1 MQGYWKIPTWDVS
14 NLFASW
20 YRCHQTRGEPQ
31 LLRLIHREKHGKER
45 LQRLED
51 LLKDLQ
57 EKADPP
63 WHENFKRLMTWSPL
77 RLCFVHLWKLLP
89 GVENQHRKHFVVTT
103 YVMPSPFSHSPI
115 TAVNVILLL
124 KNLKFPQAKRKT
136 LTEMDQ
142 KKSEVVLA
150 LWKKIS
156 EDTTTV
162 PQLFETMN
170 GRRLRDS
177 CWGDGRI
184 REISSI
190 SPSKWT
196 KFPPEYGVVYL
207 CMQVFFKSSDLNSYQ
222 AGA

>member
-1 MQGYWKIPTWDVS
+1 MQGYWKIPSWDVS

-57 EKADPP
+57 EKAD
-63 WHENFKRLMTWSPL
+63 LMTPEL
-77 RLCFVHLWKLLP
+77 QEVDDMVTVKIVFIIFGVFLFIFVIIVARCRK
-89 GVENQHRKHFVVTT
+89 QHRKQFFVTT
-103 YVMPSPFSHSPI
+103 YVMPSCQAHFPI
-115 TAVNVILLL
+115 LHDNS
-124 KNLKFPQAKRKT
+124 QAKRKT

-177 CWGDGRI
+177 CGRLVQFHPQ
-184 REISSI
+184 SGQS
-190 SPSKWT
+190 
-196 KFPPEYGVVYL
+196 FPRNMEWCICVCRFFP
-207 CMQVFFKSSDLNSYQ
+207 CMFHNH
-222 AGA
+222 